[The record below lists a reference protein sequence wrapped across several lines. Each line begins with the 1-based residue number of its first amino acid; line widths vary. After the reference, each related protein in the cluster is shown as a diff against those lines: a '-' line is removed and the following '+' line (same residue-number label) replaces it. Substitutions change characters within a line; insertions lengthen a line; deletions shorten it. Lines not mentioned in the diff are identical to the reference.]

1 MAPNKPK
8 ARTWYDVQMAIAA
21 IAMSLTLALWNL
33 FAGPDHAQAA
43 RKMAEEAQATPPPVP
58 TEAPVVALTPAPMPI
73 VKIIFGNSAPQQTSP
88 LPSSPSFQTSSRNNR
103 GGGGGG
109 GGSTKTS

>member
-1 MAPNKPK
+1 MAPNRPK
-8 ARTWYDVQMAIAA
+8 TRTWYDVQMAIAA

-33 FAGPDHAQAA
+33 FAGPDRAQAS

-73 VKIIFGNSAPQQTSP
+73 VKIIFGGSAPQQTS
-88 LPSSPSFQTSSRNNR
+88 SSQTGSRKNR
-103 GGGGGG
+103 GDGGGGGGGGG
-109 GGSTKTS
+109 GGSTGGS

>member
-8 ARTWYDVQMAIAA
+8 TRTWYDVQMAIAA

-33 FAGPDHAQAA
+33 FAGPDRAQAA
-43 RKMAEEAQATPPPVP
+43 RKMAEEALVTPPPVP

-73 VKIIFGNSAPQQTSP
+73 VKIIFGGSAPQQSYSQPTGKKNKGGGSGG
-88 LPSSPSFQTSSRNNR
+88 

-109 GGSTKTS
+109 GGSTGGS

>member
-1 MAPNKPK
+1 MAPNKSK
-8 ARTWYDVQMAIAA
+8 TRTWYDVQMAIAA

-33 FAGPDHAQAA
+33 FAGPDRAQAA
-43 RKMAEEAQATPPPVP
+43 RKMAEEAQATPPPAP

-73 VKIIFGNSAPQQTSP
+73 VKIIFGGSAPQQQTSP
-88 LPSSPSFQTSSRNNR
+88 SQTGSRKNKGDGG

-109 GGSTKTS
+109 GGSTGGS

>member
-1 MAPNKPK
+1 MTPNKPK
-8 ARTWYDVQMAIAA
+8 TRNWYDVQMAIAA

-33 FAGPDHAQAA
+33 FAGPDRAQAA
-43 RKMAEEAQATPPPVP
+43 RKMAEEAQATPPVP

-73 VKIIFGNSAPQQTSP
+73 VKIIFGSSAPQQSYSQPTGKKNSD
-88 LPSSPSFQTSSRNNR
+88 

-109 GGSTKTS
+109 GGSTATS

>member
-8 ARTWYDVQMAIAA
+8 TRTWYDVQMAIAA
-21 IAMSLTLALWNL
+21 VAMSLTLALWNL
-33 FAGPDHAQAA
+33 FAGPDRAQAA
-43 RKMAEEAQATPPPVP
+43 RKMADEVQATLPPVP

-73 VKIIFGNSAPQQTSP
+73 VKIIFGGSAPQQTTI
-88 LPSSPSFQTSSRNNR
+88 SSSQNNPRNNR
-103 GGGGGG
+103 NNGGG